1 MTTPAPVPP
10 YGRERPA
17 CRVSE
22 ALESR
27 FTCRAFLATPVA
39 RATVETL
46 LRRATRAPSGG
57 NFQPWR
63 VWALTGAPLDDLKRT
78 AAEAIA
84 AGRFMDPDPEYMIY
98 PPDKEP
104 YAERRFRNGEQVYE
118 ALGVAREDA
127 LGRLSQFRRNFD
139 FFGAPVGLFLC
150 IDRTMLQ
157 GQWADLGIF
166 LQSLMLLAREEGLH
180 TAPIEGWSL
189 FHATVRAA
197 LDIPEELMLF
207 CGLAIGHADLTAPVN
222 RVLAE
227 RMNLEEFADLR
238 GF

>member
-1 MTTPAPVPP
+1 MNAPCSLF
-10 YGRERPA
+10 GRDRPSH
-17 CRVSE
+17 RVSE

-27 FTCRAFLATPVA
+27 FTCRAFLPTPVA
-39 RATVETL
+39 RETVEAL
-46 LRRATRAPSGG
+46 LRRAARAPSGG

-63 VWALTGAPLDDLKRT
+63 VWALTGAPLADLKRT
-78 AAEAIA
+78 VAEAIA
-84 AGRFMDPDPEYMIY
+84 AGRFMDPAPEYMIY

-118 ALGVAREDA
+118 ALGVTRDDA
-127 LGRLSQFRRNFD
+127 LGRMAQFGRNFD
-139 FFGAPVGLFLC
+139 FFGAPVGMFLC

-197 LDIPEELMLF
+197 LGIADELMLF
-207 CGLAIGHADLTAPVN
+207 CGLALGHADLDAPVN
-222 RVLAE
+222 RARAE
-227 RMNLEEFADLR
+227 RVGLQDFADLQ